1 MKKAILILTMIV
13 IAIILFLTAC
23 SSPKSAFMSSFRD
36 IIKNEQ
42 YTAEFKLNPTVI
54 SGFSELAML
63 NPDAL
68 KESYLTVKTSRD
80 TPRDLTYNTYGLHIG
95 GAPAMDIT
103 AHSYEN
109 GNTGKIFVPAADF
122 FQMQAPVRN
131 ILDLTT
137 NSVYSSVLASN
148 KNLKEKH
155 FDVLQTLQNATNQVI
170 DQKMV
175 DDQSEQLSAIEKKT
189 AFRLYKEL
197 NDLDKT
203 HYQTKDDAITLTL
216 DKQELV
222 HLGDALLDEFQSD
235 EDFLNL
241 YSEVMGLTADGAKKS
256 WSQNLKKTQQWLSD
270 IQQNKA
276 IDLNTKITV
285 HPDADKGMKQLLMTF
300 HYQNK
305 ATKQQLDFDFTM
317 ELLPVEKIPTAP
329 SNDKIIS
336 KREIDKLMTDVI
348 REQRKQ

>member
-1 MKKAILILTMIV
+1 MKKAILILTTIV

-36 IIKNEQ
+36 IIKKEQ
-42 YTAEFKLNPTVI
+42 YTAEFKLHPTMI

-68 KESYLTVKTSRD
+68 KESYLTVKISRD
-80 TPRDLTYNTYGLHIG
+80 KPRDLTYNTYGLHIG
-95 GAPAMDIT
+95 GTPTMDIT
-103 AHSYEN
+103 AHSYKN

-122 FQMQAPVRN
+122 FQVQAPVRN
-131 ILDLTT
+131 LLDLTT

-175 DDQSEQLSAIEKKT
+175 DTQSEQLSAVEKKA

-203 HYQTKDDAITLTL
+203 HYQTKGDAISLTL

-222 HLGDALLDEFQSD
+222 RLGNALLDEFQSD

-241 YSEVMGLTADGAKKS
+241 YSEIMGQTADGARKS
-256 WSQNLKKTQQWLSD
+256 WTKNLKNAQHLLSD
-270 IQQNKA
+270 IQQNTA
-276 IDLNTKITV
+276 IDLNTKLTV
-285 HPDADKGMKQLLMTF
+285 HPDADKRMKQLLMTF

-305 ATKQQLDFDFTM
+305 TTKQQLDFGFTM
-317 ELLPVEKIPTAP
+317 ELLPFEKIPVAP